1 MYSALNF
8 SSAFEIVRTHLAF
21 RIGGIAFGPIDTS
34 IVILALAV
42 AALSAFNLW
51 RIGER
56 EDREERL
63 FDALRRAPL
72 LRRAHPQQLQ
82 HPPWYQRLG
91 TKIASTKIIGTA
103 KQKSLLDA
111 LVAAGIKGHG
121 HLAGLIAGKFCI
133 GATFVPLCWLL
144 LEWRQWF
151 VGSPMLRLSVLA
163 GASILGWRGP
173 ELVLSKLTKRRRM
186 RLENGIPDAIDLLV
200 VCAGAGLS
208 LDHAIEQVGHV
219 LHSSS
224 PEVAKEFSATA
235 AEMRVLADRSHALEH
250 LAERA
255 GLPSLR
261 SIVVTLNQ
269 SIKFGTSL
277 VESLRILASEMR
289 TERLTRFEE
298 RAARLPVLLTVPLM
312 LFVLPS
318 LLIVIGTPLVLRI
331 VDMLTKVW

>member
-1 MYSALNF
+1 
-8 SSAFEIVRTHLAF
+8 V
-21 RIGGIAFGPIDTS
+21 
-34 IVILALAV
+34 
-42 AALSAFNLW
+42 
-51 RIGER
+51 
-56 EDREERL
+56 
-63 FDALRRAPL
+63 
-72 LRRAHPQQLQ
+72 
-82 HPPWYQRLG
+82 
-91 TKIASTKIIGTA
+91 
-103 KQKSLLDA
+103 
-111 LVAAGIKGHG
+111 
-121 HLAGLIAGKFCI
+121 
-133 GATFVPLCWLL
+133 
-144 LEWRQWF
+144 
-151 VGSPMLRLSVLA
+151 
-163 GASILGWRGP
+163 
-173 ELVLSKLTKRRRM
+173 

-224 PEVAKEFSATA
+224 PEVAKEFRATA
-235 AEMRVLADRSHALEH
+235 AEMRVLPDRSQALEH

-289 TERLTRFEE
+289 TERLTRFEQ

-318 LLIVIGTPLVLRI
+318 LLIVIGTPLVLRV
-331 VDMLTKVW
+331 VDMLTKVL